1 MRMAINKF
9 KWFAVSVSALS
20 LLMVFWVWPAW
31 NSGSQRWYLG
41 NDNDSGAPGSIPT
54 NTMFRNQPP
63 LPPHNADF
71 VFPMSFS
78 SSFMANEAAMTMLN
92 FGTDPWQVHIEW
104 YPTPTVMMGAPP
116 GDTMGSLGYEL
127 EIGRWS
133 MSMSMMSMFMPF
145 FTEKGLSMGT
155 ASMENPI
162 QIAVTTMMS
171 STPFSFEK
179 GDVLALMLSLTN
191 MMTDTDVHVFLKN
204 TSYITS
210 PLSDPGY
217 PGAVAQIPTLSQ
229 WGMLLFAVILA
240 VLSVSVIRRRV
251 RVSRH

>member
-92 FGTDPWQVHIEW
+92 FGTDPWQYHIEW
-104 YPTPTVMMGAPP
+104 YRTMAMMAAPAAVSN
-116 GDTMGSLGYEL
+116 GDLSYDLS
-127 EIGRWS
+127 IGRWKN
-133 MSMSMMSMFMPF
+133 SMFQEF
-145 FTEKGLSMGT
+145 FTVMGSSVGPGT
-155 ASMENPI
+155 MENPVVI
-162 QIAVTTMMS
+162 SGSTMS
-171 STPFSFEK
+171 SMRSLSFER

-191 MMTDTDVHVFLKN
+191 MMTDTEVHVALNN
-204 TSYITS
+204 TCYITS

-217 PGAVAQIPTLSQ
+217 PDAVAQIPTLSQ

-251 RVSRH
+251 RVSRD